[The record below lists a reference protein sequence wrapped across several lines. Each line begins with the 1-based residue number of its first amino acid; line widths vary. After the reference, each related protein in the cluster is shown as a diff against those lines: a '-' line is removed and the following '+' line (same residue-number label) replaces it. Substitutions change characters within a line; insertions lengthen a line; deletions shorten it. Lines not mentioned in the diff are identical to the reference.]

1 MTQTV
6 SKSKRPA
13 PTRPATEPPASW
25 WKRGWLWGALS
36 VIAAA
41 IPVSGVFSL
50 DRVFFLR
57 DLGLFFW
64 DRHLWLRRSLF
75 RGEWP
80 LWDPSL
86 AAGQSAAADALHQM
100 FLLPV
105 LALRMIGSE
114 VIGFNLWIA
123 LPFPL
128 AALGAYV
135 FFRSRFTQPGSALG
149 AITFAVSG
157 PVVSTGNFPN
167 MSWSVA
173 ALPWVLWAA
182 DRCVAPASS
191 DTAPRTA
198 KARFAG
204 SSKGRGVAL
213 LALLFA
219 FQAAA
224 GEPVTLAATAA
235 LALALAL
242 VVGSPS
248 GPPVSSGRERMQSAL
263 GVAVGLALGG
273 CIAAVQLLPMT
284 SAASQSWRAFIRLR
298 DFWSFHPLALVE
310 TVAPQLFGDFF
321 KVGTAES
328 VPWVRALNVSREG
341 FFFSVYV
348 GPAVLALAAFGLAAG
363 WRRAWAGFWGT
374 ACAIGLIAALGGHTP
389 IYPAARKLLPL
400 VGSFRFPVKYLIVC
414 AIALAALTACGWD
427 AVADEKR
434 RNTAPARYRWGQRAG
449 VLVPGL
455 VALLA
460 LLLSAAAMFAATPTA
475 RWIFDLANA
484 IGVRNPVDATA
495 FMLRSI
501 ADVVPRVL
509 AVSLVVA
516 LFVGIAAGRRP
527 EARLARHGLF
537 ALLVVDL
544 VYMAWGF
551 NPTCDVRLL
560 APPKWVDAVRAHP
573 DSRFYFGGKMAGT
586 IEVGDPDAPK
596 GFSFMTNVSALERRV
611 EFVHQIVMFPAGMG
625 AREMLSYDLA
635 ILWPR
640 VYETTHIRFVKADAE
655 GRDRFLS
662 RTAVRYRILPD
673 THGCDRPAVPVERFA
688 DMRMFDWGP
697 SITRA
702 LVVPEAKV
710 VSDEAAQLEA
720 MFGSDWDASKTAMLM
735 SPAQPPDG
743 APGSAVEPGARIVQE
758 RANQVLVEARAGAGG
773 GYLVLLDSYSPDW
786 HVSVDGQAGHVYRSN
801 LLFRA
806 VRLTPGRHQVEFT
819 YRPHMLLYGAGL
831 SVVGLVAAAFV
842 AFRARGDSK

>member
-1 MTQTV
+1 MTQRASV
-6 SKSKRPA
+6 PKRSPNQPP
-13 PTRPATEPPASW
+13 PTRPAPDLPAPW
-25 WKRGWLWGALS
+25 WKRGWLWGALA
-36 VIAAA
+36 VVAATV
-41 IPVSGVFSL
+41 PVSGVFSFG
-50 DRVFFLR
+50 RIFFLR

-64 DRHLWLRRSLF
+64 DRHLWFRRSLYS
-75 RGEWP
+75 GEWP
-80 LWDPSL
+80 LWDPYL

-114 VIGFNLWIA
+114 IVGFNLWIA

-128 AALGAYV
+128 AALGAYL
-135 FFRSRFTQPGSALG
+135 FFRPRFTQAGSALG
-149 AITFAVSG
+149 AIAFAVSG

-182 DRCVAPASS
+182 DRCGWQ
-191 DTAPRTA
+191 
-198 KARFAG
+198 AG
-204 SSKGRGVAL
+204 SLPHRSPLGRRVGL

-235 LALALAL
+235 LALAMSLA
-242 VVGSPS
+242 VGGVP
-248 GPPVSSGRERMQSAL
+248 GQGVPSGRERMLSAL
-263 GVAVGLALGG
+263 GVGGGLVLGG
-273 CIAAVQLLPMT
+273 CIAAIQLLPMT
-284 SAASQSWRAFIRLR
+284 STAGESWRAFIRLR
-298 DFWSFHPLALVE
+298 DFWSFHPLALAE

-321 KVGTAES
+321 RVGTVES

-363 WRRAWAGFWGT
+363 WQRAWAGFWGA
-374 ACAIGLIAALGGHTP
+374 ACAFGLIAAFGGHTP

-414 AIALAALTACGWD
+414 AIALAALAACGWD
-427 AVADEKR
+427 AVAEEKR
-434 RNTAPARYRWGQRAG
+434 REAAPARYRWGQYAG

-455 VALLA
+455 IGLSA
-460 LLLSAAAMFAATPTA
+460 LLLSAAAVYAATPTA
-475 RWIFDLANA
+475 RWIFDIANA
-484 IGVRNPVDATA
+484 MGVKNPVDSTA

-501 ADVVPRVL
+501 ADVLPRVL
-509 AVSLVVA
+509 ILSLAVA
-516 LFVGIAAGRRP
+516 LFVGIAASRRH
-527 EARLARHGLF
+527 EARIARYGLY

-560 APPKWVDAVRAHP
+560 TPPKWVGTVRAHP

-586 IEVGDPDAPK
+586 VEVGDPDAPK
-596 GFSFMTNVSALERRV
+596 GFAFVTNTSALERRV
-611 EFVHQIVMFPAGMG
+611 EFVHQIIMFPAGMG

-640 VYETTHIRFVKADAE
+640 VYETTHIRFVKADVDARE
-655 GRDRFLS
+655 RFLS

-673 THGCDRPAVPVERFA
+673 THGCDRPSVPVERFA

-697 SITRA
+697 SMTRA
-702 LVVPEAKV
+702 FVVPDAKV
-710 VSDEAAQLEA
+710 VGDEAAQLES
-720 MFGSDWDASKTAMLM
+720 MFGSEWDASRTAMLV
-735 SPAQPPDG
+735 SPAGPPDG
-743 APGSAVEPGARIVQE
+743 TPGGAVEPGAKIVRE
-758 RANQVLVEARAGAGG
+758 SANAVTIEAGAGASG

-786 HVSVDGQAGHVYRSN
+786 QVRVDGQPGTVYRSN

-806 VRLTPGRHQVEFT
+806 VRLAPGRHLVEFA
-819 YRPHMLLYGAGL
+819 YRPRAVLYGALL
-831 SVVGLVAAAFV
+831 SAAGLVAAAFV
-842 AFRARGDSK
+842 ALRVRGEGKQ